1 MEQNQSSAQT
11 PHDVSAMDLRS
22 FAVRLDLAFQITET
36 RAPESAGC
44 LQNARAD
51 CAYQQHRHVVD
62 IDKSVSRVDW
72 HHVYVMTCKLHVN
85 VQTAPPPR
93 SRF

>member
-1 MEQNQSSAQT
+1 
-11 PHDVSAMDLRS
+11 MDLRS